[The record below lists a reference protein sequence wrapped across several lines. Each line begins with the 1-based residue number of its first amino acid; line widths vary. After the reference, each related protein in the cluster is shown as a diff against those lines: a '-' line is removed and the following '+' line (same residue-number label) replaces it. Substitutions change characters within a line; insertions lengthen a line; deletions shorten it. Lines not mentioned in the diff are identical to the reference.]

1 MELITPVIIGANGWL
16 GHVARQLLKQHS
28 CYSSPIVFGSTAST
42 IYRDGT
48 KIYPLSLAGDI
59 LSSHSPPSQFVFLN
73 FAYLTKDKVDRQQHG
88 EYQRLAT
95 ILNKSIADLV
105 MNVKPLSFL
114 FMSSGAAS
122 LVENNQAETEEM
134 RIYGEQ
140 KLSDEIFF
148 GDICNRNNVKF
159 LAPRLY
165 SIGGPF
171 VNKVRLYA
179 LSDFILQGL
188 ETNNIVIK
196 AQKPVYR
203 SYCHVYDLM
212 NVLLHEMRV
221 QDKLPVSPTLE
232 IGGDEVVEMA
242 DLAKNVA
249 SVLSIPPQN
258 ICRLAFDRDLPADL
272 YLANNKNF
280 NELAT
285 KHNIVKYG
293 LTKTISD
300 TVDYLRQQKKA

>member
-16 GHVARQLLKQHS
+16 GQAAQQLLKQHS
-28 CYSSPIVFGSTAST
+28 RYSSPIVFDSTAST

-48 KIYPLSLAGDI
+48 KIYPLSLASDI

-73 FAYLTKDKVDRQQHG
+73 FAYLTKDKVDRQQHS
-88 EYQRLAT
+88 EYQRLT
-95 ILNKSIADLV
+95 NILNKSIANLIV
-105 MNVKPLSFL
+105 NLKPMSFL

-122 LVENNQAETEEM
+122 LVENNLAETEEM
-134 RIYGEQ
+134 RIYGER
-140 KLSDEIFF
+140 KLSDERFF
-148 GDICNRNNVKF
+148 GDICKQNNVKF

-179 LSDFILQGL
+179 LSNFILQGL
-188 ETNNIVIK
+188 ETNNITIK

-203 SYCHVYDLM
+203 SYCHVHDLM
-212 NVLLHEMRV
+212 NLLLHEMGDK
-221 QDKLPVSPTLE
+221 DKLTVPHTLE
-232 IGGDEVVEMA
+232 IGGDEAVEMA

-258 ICRLAFDRDLPADL
+258 ICRPTFNCDLPADL
-272 YLANNKNF
+272 YLANNENF
-280 NELAT
+280 NKLAA
-285 KHNIVKYG
+285 KHNIVKSS
-293 LTKTISD
+293 LSQTISD
-300 TVDYLRQQKKA
+300 TVDYLRQ

>member
-16 GHVARQLLKQHS
+16 SQVAQHLLEQHS
-28 CYSSPIVFGSTAST
+28 RYTSPIVFGSTAST
-42 IYRDGT
+42 VYRDGT
-48 KIYPLSLAGDI
+48 TIYPLSLADDV
-59 LSSHSPPSQFVFLN
+59 LSSCTPPSQFVFLN
-73 FAYLTKDKVDRQQHG
+73 FAYLTKDKVDRQQHN
-88 EYQRLAT
+88 EYQRLAN

-122 LVENNQAETEEM
+122 LVENNQVESEEM

-148 GDICNRNNVKF
+148 SDICNQNNVKY

-165 SIGGPF
+165 NIGGPF

-188 ETNNIVIK
+188 EDNSIVIQ

-212 NVLLHEMRV
+212 NVLLHEMGV
-221 QDKLPVSPTLE
+221 QDKLTVSPTLE
-232 IGGDEVVEMA
+232 IGGDEAVEMA

-258 ICRLAFDRDLPADL
+258 ICRPAFNCDLPADF
-272 YLANNKNF
+272 YLADNENF
-280 NELAT
+280 DKLAA
-285 KHNIVKYG
+285 KHNII
-293 LTKTISD
+293 KTTLSQIITD
-300 TVDYLRQQKKA
+300 TVDYLRQ